1 MGMDKRTGGKNTM
14 SSVMS
19 LFDAFLVM
27 IVCIILAGIMLIAF
41 TTPADYINTTLNAS
55 STYSSVPTSW
65 KNDSMK
71 ELLLV
76 SSRLISVLLIIIG
89 VGNFFL
95 TAVRRQEVQ
104 DVNSYQY
111 QWNGGRQ
118 W

>member
-1 MGMDKRTGGKNTM
+1 M

-27 IVCIILAGIMLIAF
+27 IVCIILAGIFLIAF
-41 TTPADYINTTLNAS
+41 TTPTDYINTTLNS
-55 STYSSVPTSW
+55 SSSYSDIPSSW

-76 SSRLISVLLIIIG
+76 SSRLISVLLVIIG

-95 TAVRRQEVQ
+95 TAVRRQEIQ
-104 DVNSYQY
+104 DVNQY
-111 QWNGGRQ
+111 QWNGGFR
-118 W
+118 